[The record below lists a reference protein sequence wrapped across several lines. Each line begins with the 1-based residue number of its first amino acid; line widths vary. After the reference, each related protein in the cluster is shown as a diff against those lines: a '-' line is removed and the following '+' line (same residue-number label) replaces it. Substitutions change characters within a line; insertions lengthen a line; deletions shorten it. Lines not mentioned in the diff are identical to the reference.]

1 MSTLLTSTREALGG
15 ASLPACT
22 SRGLRLTRYA
32 EPTLNEKTQ
41 PTRKGFLQSVVTAKD
56 QRHEDGLRSWR
67 NWLNSTARPEHQ
79 VHAKLEARLLIN
91 MGGTVLE
98 NAGLQLDRFGTAY
111 LPGSAVKACARR
123 TALATLRQWSETGI
137 KPSATDSDAL
147 APTCEAFATSADLLL
162 AILRVFGCTD
172 LEWQD
177 YDYDNNKGSDL
188 AWACANQWDSL
199 SPTARDQLP
208 SDTLRGSV
216 AFLPAYPIQDRPSN
230 DLELDVLTSHHHEY
244 YGDKKETATDTEDP
258 IPVYFPAVTAGA
270 IYTFALLPVGT
281 TAANSQLLSHAR
293 IWLKVGLETFG
304 VGAKTA
310 AGYGF
315 FSDATPA
322 IAERESKAREQAR
335 IAAEEAVLKA
345 KQAADFAARKARE
358 AAFAAMTPAQRA
370 DAELTDRA
378 ADWGWMKPHL
388 AQFAQHPPETQ
399 AALLRW
405 LAGAGKDRWLTE
417 IKPESA
423 KGKKPWSQIIGAIH
437 TAKKTH
443 KIDLP

>member
-22 SRGLRLTRYA
+22 SRALRLTRYA

-41 PTRKGFLQSVVTAKD
+41 PTRKDFLQAVVSAKEQCHD
-56 QRHEDGLRSWR
+56 DGLKSWR
-67 NWLNSTARPEHQ
+67 AWLTATARSEHLL
-79 VHAKLEARLLIN
+79 HAKLEARLLIN

-111 LPGSAVKACARR
+111 IPGSAVKACARR
-123 TALATLRQWSETGI
+123 TALATLRQWCETGV
-137 KPSATDSDAL
+137 KPSAADSDAL
-147 APTCEAFATSADLLL
+147 APACEAFATSADLLL

-172 LEWQD
+172 LEWKG
-177 YDYDNNKGSDL
+177 YDYDNNKGNDL

-216 AFLPAYPIQDRPSN
+216 AFLPAYPYSRLPV
-230 DLELDVLTSHHHEY
+230 DLELDVLTSHHQKY
-244 YGDKKETATDTEDP
+244 YRGDLDTATDTEDP
-258 IPVYFPAVTAGA
+258 IPVYFPAVVADA
-270 IYTFALLPVGT
+270 KYTFAVLPVGA
-281 TAANSQLLSHAR
+281 TATDSPLLTHAKT
-293 IWLKVGLETFG
+293 WLSTGLAVFG
-304 VGAKTA
+304 LGAKTA

-322 IAERESKAREQAR
+322 IAEREAKAREQAR
-335 IAAEEAVLKA
+335 LAAEAASLKA
-345 KQAADFAARKARE
+345 KQEAALAARKARE
-358 AAFAAMTPAQRA
+358 AAFAAMTPSQRA
-370 DAELTDRA
+370 DAELADRA
-378 ADWGWMKPHL
+378 TDWGWMKPHL
-388 AQFAQHPPETQ
+388 AKFAQHPPETQ